1 MESARES
8 ARVGNEAAARSGPLR
23 ATGAKMAGDPLRRL
37 EEPVAKLM
45 LSFLHGGDV
54 ARCEQVCVRWRR
66 VCSARD
72 VWSGA
77 LEREFAGHGGIPGL
91 GAKEAFKR
99 RVAERREE
107 EARQAAERARLE
119 AEEAARL
126 ARPRFRPLK
135 LCLAASVHQVANV
148 CYVVPFLLLSV
159 LLPLK
164 LDGYIDAPWDEVL
177 SPMLALGAVVVLQ
190 CAAVLTRLLVWD
202 YLFEDV
208 SDGNIVRGLGEE
220 IFDHSAL
227 KFAAFAAAAAAW
239 VVWLALLAAKLEDS
253 SFDMSWQGVTG
264 FFVAVMALGVHPA
277 MFAIGRSV
285 LADMGDPRERAVFIG
300 AWLGAHC
307 AALGLVVTAM
317 LAARNAD
324 EALAGDAP
332 SLSWPEAFAPLFAG
346 TGAMFIGPWLAS
358 LRRPRDC
365 VQLLPLQGAALFLL
379 SVWCAV
385 SVVFEAL
392 LVAKLDG
399 DLALSYTRIFICFFV
414 TSGLIVC
421 GSCGGCVIALL
432 SMANDD

>member
-1 MESARES
+1 
-8 ARVGNEAAARSGPLR
+8 
-23 ATGAKMAGDPLRRL
+23 MAGDPLPRL

-45 LSFLHGGDV
+45 LSFLRGGEV

-77 LEREFAGHGGIPGL
+77 LEREFAGRGGIPGL
-91 GAKEAFKR
+91 GPKEAFKQ
-99 RVAERREE
+99 RVAEQREE
-107 EARQAAERARLE
+107 EARQAAERARIE
-119 AEEAARL
+119 AEEAERL
-126 ARPRFRPLK
+126 ARPQFRPLK
-135 LCLAASVHQVANV
+135 LCLAASVHQVANA

-177 SPMLALGAVVVLQ
+177 SPMMALGAVVVLQ
-190 CAAVLTRLLVWD
+190 CAAVLVRLLLWD

-227 KFAAFAAAAAAW
+227 KFAAFSAAAASW
-239 VVWLALLAAKLEDS
+239 VVWLVLLATKLEDA
-253 SFDMSWQGVTG
+253 SFGMSWQGVTG
-264 FFVAVMALGVHPA
+264 FFVAVMALGVHPT
-277 MFAIGRSV
+277 MFAVGRSA
-285 LADMGDPRERAVFIG
+285 LADMGDALERAVFIG
-300 AWLGAHC
+300 AWIGAHC

-332 SLSWPEAFAPLFAG
+332 SLSWPQVFAPLFAG
-346 TGAMFIGPWLAS
+346 TGAGYIGPWLAS

-365 VQLLPLQGAALFLL
+365 RQMLPLQAAAFAII
-379 SVWCAV
+379 SVWTGVA
-385 SVVFEAL
+385 VVFEAL

-421 GSCGGCVIALL
+421 GTCSGGVLALL